1 MANNSQKI
9 SNGTVLVQN
18 FFIYIREMRLYF
30 SIIAVLFC
38 TSSLSA
44 VVPKKSDADFHKIN
58 RSLEIFGSLFR
69 EVSQNY
75 VDEID
80 AEKFVKI
87 GIENM
92 LTELDPYTKL
102 YEEGESE
109 DIDIL
114 TTGSYIGFGFNAAV
128 RDSILTITDIYEGTS
143 AEKNGLRIGDRLI
156 KIDTA
161 FIQNETTPGLRKYTR
176 GKEGTTAVFTISRE
190 GMSDMVR
197 VVLTRQNITVQNVSY
212 SGFVHDS
219 IGYVR
224 LERFSRKSADE
235 VREALIRL
243 QEQRPLAGLILDVRD
258 NPGGL
263 LEAAIEIA
271 KIFVPTGSTIVT
283 TKGREYHE
291 NKSYRSS
298 INPMEPNV
306 RLAVLINANSASA
319 SEVLAGAI
327 QDLDRGI
334 IVGENSFG
342 KGLVQTIVPLPYNS
356 TLKMTTS
363 KYYTPSG
370 RLIQKFDFARK
381 YRGLKQ
387 ITDSG
392 MIFYT
397 NNGRPV
403 RDKKGITPDIE
414 IQQEQFPSDIAR
426 IVKSSLFTKFANEY
440 AAKINDL
447 PKDFTVNK
455 KVLKDFEDYIA
466 ANDKYTY
473 GAMNSVKK
481 LRLSVEKEGYSP
493 KVMAQIEQIEKLL
506 EKEQKSKG
514 FDKYPLFVKLLEKEI
529 WARFESKRQRIQ
541 RSIYDD
547 IAIETAAKKLE
558 TSDYYRTLH
567 PAISNQ
573 R

>member
-1 MANNSQKI
+1 
-9 SNGTVLVQN
+9 
-18 FFIYIREMRLYF
+18 MRIIF
-30 SIIAVLFC
+30 SIIVLHLYCFFQGLAA
-38 TSSLSA
+38 T
-44 VVPKKSDADFHKIN
+44 KSGDTDYHKIN
-58 RSLEIFGSLFR
+58 RSLEVFGSMFR
-69 EVSQNY
+69 EVSLNY

-80 AEKFVKI
+80 PERFVEL
-87 GIENM
+87 GIEHM
-92 LTELDPYTKL
+92 LAELDPYTKL

-114 TTGSYIGFGFNAAV
+114 TTGSYVGFGFNAAV
-128 RDSILTITDIYEGTS
+128 RDSILTITDVYEGTS
-143 AEKNGLRIGDRLI
+143 AERNGLRIGDRLI

-161 FIQNETTPGLRKYTR
+161 FIQNETTAGLRKYTR

-190 GMSDMVR
+190 GMSDMLR
-197 VVLTRQNITVQNVSY
+197 VVLTRQTIIVQNVSY
-212 SGFVHDS
+212 SGFIHDS
-219 IGYVR
+219 IGYIR

-243 QEQRPLAGLILDVRD
+243 QEQRPLAGVILDLRD

-283 TKGREYHE
+283 TKGRETQE
-291 NKSYRSS
+291 NKTYRSS
-298 INPMEPNV
+298 INPMEPSV
-306 RLAVLINANSASA
+306 RLAVLINGNSASA

-381 YRGLKQ
+381 QKGLKQ
-387 ITDSG
+387 ISDTG
-392 MIFYT
+392 LIFYT

-403 RDKKGITPDIE
+403 RDKNGIFPDIE
-414 IQQEQFPSDIAR
+414 IQQEQLPADISR
-426 IVKSSLFTKFANEY
+426 LVKSSLFTKFANEY
-440 AAKINDL
+440 AARINDL
-447 PKDFTVNK
+447 PDDFTVNK
-455 KVLKDFEDYIA
+455 KVLREFEEFIA
-466 ANDKYTY
+466 ANDKYTD
-473 GAMNSVKK
+473 GAMASVKK
-481 LRLSVEKEGYSP
+481 LRTLAEKDGYSS
-493 KVMAQIEQIEKLL
+493 KIMSQIEQIEKMI
-506 EKEQKSKG
+506 EKEQKNKG
-514 FDKYPLFVKLLEKEI
+514 FEKYPTFVKMLEREI
-529 WARFESKRQRIQ
+529 WSRFEAKRKRVQRAI
-541 RSIYDD
+541 IDD
-547 IAIETAAKKLE
+547 VAIETAAKKIE

-567 PAISNQ
+567 PALSNQ